1 MPESGTVFNKSLTAK
16 TYIMKKEKNFSKV
29 MLVLLAA
36 LISGYVAAQE
46 PKNRQIEI
54 RVSSQ
59 CSMCKET
66 IERTLAFEKGV
77 VKANL
82 DLETDVVTVVYKT
95 ARTTPEKIREA
106 ISKAGY
112 DADDVAADPKA
123 YNDLPDCCK
132 KPEDQQHDHSGHK
145 H

>member
-1 MPESGTVFNKSLTAK
+1 MK
-16 TYIMKKEKNFSKV
+16 TQKNFSKV
-29 MLVLLAA
+29 LMVVLAT
-36 LISGYVAAQE
+36 LISGFVAAQE
-46 PKNRQIEI
+46 QKNTQIEI
-54 RVSSQ
+54 KVSSQ

-77 VKANL
+77 VKATL
-82 DLETDVVTVVYKT
+82 DLETDIVTVVYKT

-123 YNDLPDCCK
+123 YSNLPDCCK

>member
-1 MPESGTVFNKSLTAK
+1 
-16 TYIMKKEKNFSKV
+16 
-29 MLVLLAA
+29 
-36 LISGYVAAQE
+36 
-46 PKNRQIEI
+46 
-54 RVSSQ
+54 
-59 CSMCKET
+59 MCKET

-77 VKANL
+77 VKATL
-82 DLETDVVTVVYKT
+82 DLETDIVTVVYKT

-123 YNDLPDCCK
+123 YSNLPDCCK

>member
-1 MPESGTVFNKSLTAK
+1 
-16 TYIMKKEKNFSKV
+16 MKRQKKLSKLMMV
-29 MLVLLAA
+29 MLAT
-36 LISGYVAAQE
+36 LIAGYVAAQE
-46 PKNRQIEI
+46 PKNTQIEI
-54 RVSSQ
+54 KVSSQ

-77 VKANL
+77 VKATL

-112 DADDVAADPKA
+112 DADDIAADPKA
-123 YNDLPDCCK
+123 YNNLPDCCK

>member
-1 MPESGTVFNKSLTAK
+1 MK
-16 TYIMKKEKNFSKV
+16 TQKNFSKV
-29 MLVLLAA
+29 LMVVLAT
-36 LISGYVAAQE
+36 LISGFVAAQE
-46 PKNRQIEI
+46 PKNTQIEI
-54 RVSSQ
+54 KVSSQ

-77 VKANL
+77 VKATL
-82 DLETDVVTVVYKT
+82 DLETDIVTVVYKT

-123 YNDLPDCCK
+123 YSNLPDCCK